1 MNKEKST
8 AQQINTELA
17 IRGANKRV
25 KKVIEK
31 HTPHEEHPNLKIDF
45 YCECSN
51 YNCKE
56 RISLT
61 LEEFEEL
68 HDDQATFVIAKG
80 HSSPDV
86 ETVLKTR
93 HNLQVVQKPALN

>member
-1 MNKEKST
+1 MNDEKSA

-31 HTPHEEHPNLKIDF
+31 HTPNEEQATLKIDF
-45 YCECSN
+45 YCECSD
-51 YNCKE
+51 YNCQE

-61 LEEFEEL
+61 LEEFEKL
-68 HDDQATFVIAKG
+68 HDEQSRFVIAKG
-80 HSSPDV
+80 HSSPSV
-86 ETVLKTR
+86 EKVLKTR
-93 HNLQVVQKPALN
+93 HSLQVVEKPALN